1 MKVLYIL
8 YQLFIALPI
17 LLVLTI
23 LTAIVTIIGSWIGNP
38 HFWGYYPGKIWSQL
52 FCYVLL
58 IPVKVVG
65 HPEVLKKTSYVF
77 VANHQGS
84 FDIFLIY
91 GFLGRNFKWM
101 MKKSLRKMPFVGK
114 ACEAAGHIFVD
125 KSGPKKVIETIEHA
139 RHVLQDGTSLV
150 VFPEGARTFTGHMG
164 YFKKGAFQLAD
175 DLQLP
180 VVPLTI
186 IGSFNILPRT
196 GGFVSWHPMTL
207 VVHKPIYPQSQ
218 GMENIKAT
226 MEEAYREIEK
236 DLPEK
241 YQGVVFKSVRSLLY
255 NFLNQ
260 GSHDRIR
267 KIAAQHNENTR
278 SQYIII
284 ILLDKLLSQ
293 CIHFS
298 SQFLTF
304 SRYLTLNFIRCFS
317 IHNHTAL
324 LTLQLVCSVIQR
336 SLFSHKIIQ
345 TIIQRSS
352 GNYNTG
358 IINTDG
364 YFPFFNDKRHDTLII
379 HIQGCH

>member
-164 YFKKGAFQLAD
+164 YFKGPCFLCKDQLEKFH
-175 DLQLP
+175 P
-180 VVPLTI
+180 VVRDGHVLW
-186 IGSFNILPRT
+186 FLLP
-196 GGFVSWHPMTL
+196 SW
-207 VVHKPIYPQSQ
+207 
-218 GMENIKAT
+218 
-226 MEEAYREIEK
+226 
-236 DLPEK
+236 
-241 YQGVVFKSVRSLLY
+241 
-255 NFLNQ
+255 
-260 GSHDRIR
+260 DRIYQRIYVRQLHRLCRR
-267 KIAAQHNENTR
+267 KAFCA
-278 SQYIII
+278 
-284 ILLDKLLSQ
+284 DF
-293 CIHFS
+293 FS
-298 SQFLTF
+298 S
-304 SRYLTLNFIRCFS
+304 S
-317 IHNHTAL
+317 I
-324 LTLQLVCSVIQR
+324 
-336 SLFSHKIIQ
+336 
-345 TIIQRSS
+345 
-352 GNYNTG
+352 
-358 IINTDG
+358 
-364 YFPFFNDKRHDTLII
+364 
-379 HIQGCH
+379 